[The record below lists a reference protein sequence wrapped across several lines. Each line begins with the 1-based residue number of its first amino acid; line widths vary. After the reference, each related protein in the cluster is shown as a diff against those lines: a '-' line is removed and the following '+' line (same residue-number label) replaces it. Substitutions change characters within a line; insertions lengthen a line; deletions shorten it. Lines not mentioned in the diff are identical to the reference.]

1 MKFPNGAVNRDN
13 SRGTVLT
20 MNLPF
25 PYANIV
31 AGILVLIVGFIF
43 HWLGQVISVLNWD
56 FATRL
61 GLQER
66 SLLPEYKV
74 YEYSIAAADSLLA
87 WVYGVAAVGLV
98 INAPWGFKLA
108 WIPGFA
114 LIYHGIS
121 AWVWEGQ
128 RRKAGHKLCSDTMR
142 IAWSS
147 ANILTGAMALIVAE
161 SAASSL
167 GFR

>member
-1 MKFPNGAVNRDN
+1 
-13 SRGTVLT
+13 
-20 MNLPF
+20 MNLHF

-31 AGILVLIVGFIF
+31 AGILVFIVGFIF
-43 HWLGQVISVLNWD
+43 HWIGQVISVLNWEL
-56 FATRL
+56 ATRL

-66 SLLPEYKV
+66 SLPPEYKV
-74 YEYSIAAADSLLA
+74 YEYSIAVSDSLLA
-87 WVYGVAAVGLV
+87 WVYGAAAFGLLTG
-98 INAPWGFKLA
+98 APWGLKLA

-128 RRKAGHKLCSDTMR
+128 RRKAGHKLWSNGMR

-147 ANILTGAMALIVAE
+147 ANVLTGTVALMAA
-161 SAASSL
+161 
-167 GFR
+167 G